1 MNSIDINLFV
11 NDNST
16 NSNIIYFCRQSKKIN
31 FIPQELKN
39 FSLVKNKNNLIVLKE
54 DVLMSDLIKQMKRNF
69 IVDSTS
75 LCFFLQTQCK
85 ANNLFVDAA
94 KINYPIKFV
103 DFESKILKI
112 FATKKNLFNNLELKH
127 NNTLY
132 NIKNKKQIHL
142 TEIESGIIKLLFAE
156 QVVNKKI
163 LNLEVLNHS
172 VLIDSKSLDS
182 HLYRL
187 RKKLYKVDTKT
198 KIVSIDNQSLKII

>member
-1 MNSIDINLFV
+1 M
-11 NDNST
+11 
-16 NSNIIYFCRQSKKIN
+16 
-31 FIPQELKN
+31 
-39 FSLVKNKNNLIVLKE
+39 
-54 DVLMSDLIKQMKRNF
+54 
-69 IVDSTS
+69 
-75 LCFFLQTQCK
+75 
-85 ANNLFVDAA
+85 DAA

-112 FATKKNLFNNLELKH
+112 FAAKKNLFNNLELKH
-127 NNTLY
+127 NNILY

-142 TEIESGIIKLLFAE
+142 TEIESGIIKLLFEE
-156 QVVNKKI
+156 QVVSKEI